1 MQNSKHLLDEVEYYT
16 NETLQEVDLNEINEL
31 YDSSDDAGNEIDFDV
46 NEVVDFMES
55 LDNGID
61 ENNFNFMEV

>member
-1 MQNSKHLLDEVEYYT
+1 MQNSKHLLDELEYFT
-16 NETLQEVDLNEINEL
+16 DETLQEVDLNEIGEL
-31 YDSSDDAGNEIDFDV
+31 YDSSDDVGNELDFDV
-46 NEVVDFMES
+46 NNFVDFMES

>member
-1 MQNSKHLLDEVEYYT
+1 MQNKHLLDEVEYYT
-16 NETLQEVDLNEINEL
+16 NETLQEVDLNEIGEL

>member
-1 MQNSKHLLDEVEYYT
+1 MQNKHLLDEVEYYT

-31 YDSSDDAGNEIDFDV
+31 YDSSDDAGNEVDFDV